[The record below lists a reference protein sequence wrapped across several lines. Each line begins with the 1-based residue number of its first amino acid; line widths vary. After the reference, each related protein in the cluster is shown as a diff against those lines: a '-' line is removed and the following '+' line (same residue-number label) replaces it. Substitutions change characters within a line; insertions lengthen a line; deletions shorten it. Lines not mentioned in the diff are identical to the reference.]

1 MSAGVFHKILSSS
14 MKSISY
20 LARTGETM
28 MSVGDTLTPKL
39 QIYARG
45 EVDQIYST

>member
-1 MSAGVFHKILSSS
+1 
-14 MKSISY
+14 
-20 LARTGETM
+20 M